1 MGQESSLITKISPLI
16 DGQVPDYIQADHPI
30 FVQFLRQY
38 YKFLESAQMTIT
50 GTVDQVLLETVSTS
64 YITLDGTDRFNSNE
78 SNKIVFEDSTGKFQV
93 GETITGG
100 ISKATATILV
110 DDDETLYTSA
120 NQRFKEGETITG
132 GTSGAISTLVKY
144 RANPVQNIQQLFEYA
159 NPDNTVDHFLSA
171 FKDSFMESIPFS
183 LTSGVSKRNLIKQI
197 RDLYAAKGT
206 SEGHKLFF
214 RILLGQEATID
225 YPEKYMIR
233 SSDGNWAVPIIIRCT
248 SDKPGAV
255 PADMVGKNITGAS
268 SGTTAQII
276 SEYSFQQGTENIVEF
291 TLREDTI
298 KGTGFTI
305 SELFTGISETSDIA
319 MQFTIQGI
327 VTKIDV
333 VDGGLLYDKGEIITL
348 DSRAG
353 NGNASAE
360 ISEISS
366 GSISEVLVESGGT
379 GYKVGD
385 AIKFTN
391 ASVDTN
397 TSSARA
403 FVSVVGGRLSSE
415 ETTTSE
421 NFLLE
426 DGTKQQLV
434 SPSVLLDGTSLAT
447 PAYAPYAVFGIDR
460 RFSDSK
466 SYYYPLFTDKLKS
479 QISSVSTGGAIAS
492 VLVTNSGSDYTNGTY
507 YAAIFGDGNNQGT
520 SSGAIIRIVV
530 KENKIVAFGNTI
542 ATETTIHSSGTG
554 YTFGNVKLTSGFT
567 FSDAKLTTTSDMG
580 GTGGTILVNPNTT
593 IVQSNQYIFD
603 EFPDIVFWMPSDNQN
618 NAKSTY
624 DSNDYDLFQTLTKT
638 IDDGFQLRQE
648 DGTTGDGLG
657 DRVISED
664 LDLITDSYGNL
675 SDGIVLETET
685 LTTSE
690 QGELIKVH
698 LGDVGGGYTSLP
710 TTRITTENGLSANL
724 ISNTTDI
731 GKIIEIKVIDNGFKY
746 STAPDTTI
754 NTHLILKDVSGVFGI
769 GNTFTNDNGSVVS
782 YNPATQELVID
793 SPPIERVKLEQSD
806 TYNDGVQL
814 EGVDEA
820 GSGFNIN
827 NSAQIETGIDLENEV
842 GQIISDAIDANVFQ
856 ISLEDDD
863 GGRIEVGIGLEDSLV
878 VRNDVAGRFLLDGK
892 TNEADLSL
900 EDATVGLNVFG
911 EQNSGSLISQ
921 SNDTFVTDKVII
933 NNSDAVILENSPN
946 SGLFN
951 YLIKVDTGNE
961 IIFNGTDSDSNNAGD
976 SFIIRTF
983 NLDVEKD
990 NIISEEESQKFIT
1003 HAGGE
1008 LLLEIEPGNKFIF
1021 PDYGQSIKHVN
1032 TPNPRLVGESLET
1045 IITEDSPDVTTVSTG
1060 KILYDQVI
1068 FDGDQSDGFGFI
1080 VQEDDN
1086 KILNE
1091 IGNNI
1096 LLDGTD
1102 FLSADINSQL
1112 IMENEILG
1120 DELDLDG
1127 TDSTGADA
1135 GDEVI
1140 LEPGANVFNI
1150 VGDTITDSGGATAT
1164 VLTQGTGTTN
1174 VTFGTTATRVGKY
1187 LNIDS
1192 TLSEDIIRIQDS
1204 RFYQQFSYEVKVDAA
1219 ISEYMNELKSSI
1231 HPAGFAP
1238 FGKIAIAT
1246 QISAAIGISGVG
1258 IGDGVA
1264 ALFRLVFSVQ
1274 NNLGMRQDVLSPDG
1288 ESSLFD
1294 GLLIENGVAIGDKL
1308 LEETDGDNL
1317 QFESGLDISIEN
1329 SGNAGDGSVNLEEGS
1344 GGGRLLVETALGENS
1359 IHNRTVSKVTKLS
1372 VKPQLVSAKRSYG
1385 APLLSNILP
1394 GSIFFDRP
1402 GIQLEVGN
1410 RDKAPII
1417 NLEDNLVMDGINIAS
1432 HGAGDRIV
1440 YEDYWDNSTDSSV
1453 KINEISTIS
1462 ISDLVGLNTVGFIE
1476 PAGTLNTNDGGI
1488 IFEESSSFD
1497 ELTLEDFI
1505 LFDLGADE
1513 VRNEVIISENGNQI
1527 LLENTGRGRFRDNE
1541 VSRITVESGS
1551 ENNAFTTGSDV
1562 NIIKLETETDSNGYL
1577 LGENIGV
1584 GDNSVNIVI
1593 ESGLRENNK
1602 IITEGSLIEFEG
1614 DTNQGEIPEENYN
1627 NRNIVPFTR
1636 EARIHTELAVNRISL
1651 QDDRETNVFI
1661 GQESGTGTGNII
1673 FNGTSAVLDIGENIL
1688 LDGTDPGKSNDG
1700 DKVLINGS
1708 VDAVGLENNSLI
1720 GLETGTGRLL
1730 LVGTDGGSTNAGESL
1745 ISEHGYLGTGT
1756 GIGTGRLALVGTD
1769 GSSTNAGEALITE
1782 SGVIDVGDD
1791 IILNSTGGRDISDRI
1806 QLSSAISIAIPG
1818 NEGGSVLLNGTDGS
1832 STNAGDELLLEL
1844 ETLEFLQQN
1853 TLNVSLGVASE
1864 DGGLVLPISEISL
1877 VGAAQ
1882 ATTFDSNL
1890 ATYDSTIITFDA
1902 V

>member
-16 DGQVPDYIQADHPI
+16 DGQVPDYVQADHPI

-120 NQRFKEGETITG
+120 NQKFKEGETITG

-248 SDKPGAV
+248 SDKPGAI
-255 PADMVGKNITGAS
+255 PADMVGKNIIGAS

-276 SEYSFQQGTENIVEF
+276 SEYTFQQGVNTIVEF

-333 VDGGLLYDKGEIITL
+333 VDGGLLYNKNESISL
-348 DSRAG
+348 DATIG

-397 TSSARA
+397 TVSARA

-434 SPSVLLDGTSLAT
+434 SPSVLLDGTSPAT

-466 SYYYPLFTDKLKS
+466 SYYYPLFTNKLKS

-492 VLVTNSGSDYTNGTY
+492 FIVTNSGSDYTNGTY
-507 YAAIFGDGNNQGT
+507 YTAIFGDGNNQGT
-520 SSGAIIRIVV
+520 SSGAVIRIVV
-530 KENKIVAFGNTI
+530 KENKIVAFGTTI
-542 ATETTIHSSGTG
+542 ATETTMHRSGTG
-554 YTFGNVKLTSGFT
+554 YTFGSVKLTSGFT
-567 FSDAKLTTTSDMG
+567 FSDAELTTTSDMG
-580 GTGGTILVNPNTT
+580 GTDGTILVNPNIT
-593 IVQSNQYIFD
+593 IVKSNPYIFD
-603 EFPDIVFWMPSDNQN
+603 EFPDIIFWMPSDNQN
-618 NAKSTY
+618 NSKSTY
-624 DSNDYDLFQTLTKT
+624 DSNDYDLFQTLRDT

-657 DRVISED
+657 DRITSED

-690 QGELIKVH
+690 QGEVIKVH
-698 LGDVGGGYTSLP
+698 LGNVGGGYTSLP
-710 TTRITTENGLSANL
+710 TTSINTENGSNANL
-724 ISNTTDI
+724 ITNTTDI
-731 GKIIEIKVIDNGFKY
+731 GKIIEIKVVDNGFKY
-746 STAPDTTI
+746 STAPDTAV
-754 NTHLILKDVSGVFGI
+754 NTHLILKDVSGTFGV
-769 GNTFTNDNGSVVS
+769 GNTFINDNGSVVS
-782 YNPATQELVID
+782 YNSDTQELVID
-793 SPPIERVKLEQSD
+793 SPPTERVKLEQSD

-921 SNDTFVTDKVII
+921 SNDTFVVDTVII
-933 NNSDAVILENSPN
+933 NNSDAIVLEDSPN
-946 SGLFN
+946 SGSFN
-951 YLIKVDTGNE
+951 YLFNEGSGNE
-961 IIFNGTDSDSNNAGD
+961 IIFNGTDSDSNDAGD

-990 NIISEEESQKFIT
+990 NIILNGTDSDGANQNSSVLLDGT
-1003 HAGGE
+1003 DGSSTNAGGE
-1008 LLLEIEPGNKFIF
+1008 LLLETEPENKLIF

-1045 IITEDSPDVTTVSTG
+1045 IITEDSPDDTTVSTG

-1102 FLSADINSQL
+1102 YLSANINSQL

-1120 DELDLDG
+1120 DELALDG

-1164 VLTQGTGTTN
+1164 VLTQGTGTTS
-1174 VTFGTTATRVGKY
+1174 VTFGTTATRSGKY
-1187 LNIDS
+1187 LNLDS
-1192 TLSEDIIRIQDS
+1192 IVSEQNIRIQDS

-1258 IGDGVA
+1258 IGDELA
-1264 ALFRLVFSVQ
+1264 SLIRLVFSVQ
-1274 NNLGMRQDVLSPDG
+1274 NNLGMRQNTLSPDG

-1394 GSIFFDRP
+1394 GSIFFDRT

-1410 RDKAPII
+1410 RNKAPII
-1417 NLEDNLVMDGINIAS
+1417 SLEDNLVMDGIDAIGTGS
-1432 HGAGDRIV
+1432 GDRIV
-1440 YEDYWDNSTDSSV
+1440 YEDYWDNSTDSSI
-1453 KINEISTIS
+1453 KINEISSIS
-1462 ISDLVGLNTVGFIE
+1462 ISDLVGINTVGFTE
-1476 PAGTLNTNDGGI
+1476 PAGTLKTNDGGI
-1488 IFEESSSFD
+1488 IFEESASSD

-1551 ENNAFTTGSDV
+1551 ENNAFTTGSGV

-1614 DTNQGEIPEENYN
+1614 DTNEGEIPEENYN

-1636 EARIHTELAVNRISL
+1636 EARIHTKLAANRISL
-1651 QDDRETNVFI
+1651 QDDYETNVFI

-1673 FNGTSAVLDIGENIL
+1673 FDGTSAVLDIGENIL
-1688 LDGTDPGKSNDG
+1688 LDGTDSGKSDA
-1700 DKVLINGS
+1700 GS
-1708 VDAVGLENNSLI
+1708 AVILDASAA
-1720 GLETGTGRLL
+1720 
-1730 LVGTDGGSTNAGESL
+1730 ST
-1745 ISEHGYLGTGT
+1745 
-1756 GIGTGRLALVGTD
+1756 
-1769 GSSTNAGEALITE
+1769 
-1782 SGVIDVGDD
+1782 DVGENLLID
-1791 IILNSTGGRDISDRI
+1791 STGGRDIDDRI
-1806 QLSSAISIAIPG
+1806 QLSSTNYNLVPE
-1818 NEGGSVLLNGTDGS
+1818 NEGGFVLLNGTDGS

-1844 ETLEFLQQN
+1844 GTLEFLQQN
-1853 TLNVSLGVASE
+1853 SLNVSLGVASE

-1877 VGAAQ
+1877 LGSAQ
-1882 ATTFDSNL
+1882 ASTFDSNI

>member
-50 GTVDQVLLETVSTS
+50 GTIDQVLLETVSTS

-120 NQRFKEGETITG
+120 NQKFKEGETITG

-255 PADMVGKNITGAS
+255 PADMVGKNIIGAS

-434 SPSVLLDGTSLAT
+434 APSVLLDGTSLAT

-466 SYYYPLFTDKLKS
+466 SYYYPLFINKLKS
-479 QISSVSTGGAIAS
+479 QISSVSTGGAIVS
-492 VLVTNSGSDYTNGTY
+492 VLVTDFGSDYTNGTY

-530 KENKIVAFGNTI
+530 KENKIVAFGTTI
-542 ATETTIHSSGTG
+542 ATETTIHRSGTG

-946 SGLFN
+946 SGSFN
-951 YLIKVDTGNE
+951 YLFNEGSGNE
-961 IIFNGTDSDSNNAGD
+961 IIFNGTDSDSNDAGD

-1080 VQEDDN
+1080 VQEDGD

-1120 DELDLDG
+1120 DELALDG

-1192 TLSEDIIRIQDS
+1192 TLSEDVIRIQDS

-1417 NLEDNLVMDGINIAS
+1417 MEDNLVTDGIDAIGTGS
-1432 HGAGDRIV
+1432 GDRII

-1453 KINEISTIS
+1453 KINEISSIS
-1462 ISDLVGLNTVGFIE
+1462 ISDLVGLNTVGFTE

>member
-255 PADMVGKNITGAS
+255 PADMVGKNIIGAS

-426 DGTKQQLV
+426 DGTKKQLV

-466 SYYYPLFTDKLKS
+466 SYYYPLFINKLKS
-479 QISSVSTGGAIAS
+479 QISSVSTGGAIVS
-492 VLVTNSGSDYTNGTY
+492 VLVTDFGSDYTNGTY

-530 KENKIVAFGNTI
+530 KENKIVAFGTTI
-542 ATETTIHSSGTG
+542 ATETTIHRSGTG

-782 YNPATQELVID
+782 YNPDTQELVID

-814 EGVDEA
+814 EGVDES

-892 TNEADLSL
+892 INEADLSL

-946 SGLFN
+946 SGSFN
-951 YLIKVDTGNE
+951 YLFNEGSGNE
-961 IIFNGTDSDSNNAGD
+961 IIFNGTDSDSNDAGD

-1102 FLSADINSQL
+1102 FLSANINSQL

-1120 DELDLDG
+1120 DELALDG

-1385 APLLSNILP
+1385 APLLSNTLP

-1402 GIQLEVGN
+1402 GIQLEIGN
-1410 RDKAPII
+1410 RDKSPII
-1417 NLEDNLVMDGINIAS
+1417 MEDNLVMDGIDI
-1432 HGAGDRIV
+1432 GDRIV

-1453 KINEISTIS
+1453 KINEISSIS
-1462 ISDLVGLNTVGFIE
+1462 ISDLVGLNTVGFTE

-1791 IILNSTGGRDISDRI
+1791 IILNSTGGRDDGDRI
-1806 QLSSAISIAIPG
+1806 QFSNTNYNLIPG
-1818 NEGGSVLLNGTDGS
+1818 NEGGFVLLNGTDGS

-1844 ETLEFLQQN
+1844 GTLEFLQQN